1 MGASYSVLLAF
12 DNDFELVIR
21 LSKELETVLRAQIG
35 LRISGWSN
43 SNSNNNNDQ
52 DQEEQRGLNDMIRQS
67 QRFFRH
73 ATIQDMR
80 ELVTCK

>member
-12 DNDFELVIR
+12 GNDFELVIR
-21 LSKELETVLRAQIG
+21 LSKELETVLRAQIN

-43 SNSNNNNDQ
+43 NNNSNDHDQ
-52 DQEEQRGLNDMIRQS
+52 DQERGLNDMIRQS